1 MHGES
6 ANGKKDYNLLY
17 DEWHERDILAL
28 VHRDRNHPSVII
40 WSIGNEVME
49 QRNVEMTK
57 HLADIMRKAD
67 PTRPVTNGYNDPDGG
82 REVGAVS
89 ALDIM
94 GVNYFFSQQAKWDK
108 DSRYVNMPTVGSETS
123 SCVSSRGEY
132 FFDTDY
138 QDWQIT
144 SYDRASPGWGCSP
157 DAQFRILN
165 QYPNLLGE
173 YVWTGFDYIG

>member
-1 MHGES
+1 
-6 ANGKKDYNLLY
+6 
-17 DEWHERDILAL
+17 
-28 VHRDRNHPSVII
+28 
-40 WSIGNEVME
+40 
-49 QRNVEMTK
+49 
-57 HLADIMRKAD
+57 
-67 PTRPVTNGYNDPDGG
+67 
-82 REVGAVS
+82 
-89 ALDIM
+89 M

-173 YVWTGFDYIG
+173 YVWTGFDYIGEPTPYNSDATNLLNFRNDSTKKRELEAALDTLR

>member
-1 MHGES
+1 MLVWDEAFDAWRIGKR
-6 ANGKKDYNLLY
+6 KKDYNLLY

-82 REVGAVS
+82 REVGA
-89 ALDIM
+89 
-94 GVNYFFSQQAKWDK
+94 GHN
-108 DSRYVNMPTVGSETS
+108 GS
-123 SCVSSRGEY
+123 
-132 FFDTDY
+132 
-138 QDWQIT
+138 
-144 SYDRASPGWGCSP
+144 
-157 DAQFRILN
+157 
-165 QYPNLLGE
+165 
-173 YVWTGFDYIG
+173 